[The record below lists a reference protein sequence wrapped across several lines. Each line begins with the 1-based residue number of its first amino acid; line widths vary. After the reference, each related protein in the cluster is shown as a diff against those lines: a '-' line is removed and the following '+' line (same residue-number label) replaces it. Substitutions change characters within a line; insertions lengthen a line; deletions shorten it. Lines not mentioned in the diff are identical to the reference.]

1 MQLNNKV
8 YDGLKWI
15 VQILAP
21 ATATLYVALAAI
33 WGLPHVEAVVGTIT
47 ALTTFA
53 GTLLH
58 LSSTLYAST
67 GDGELHVR
75 KGDNGPVYAVLGQR
89 PEDLDGTVTLKV
101 VRN

>member
-1 MQLNNKV
+1 MTLDNKA
-8 YDGLKWI
+8 YNTLKWV
-15 VQILAP
+15 VQVLAP
-21 ATATLYVALAAI
+21 ALATLYVALAAI

-58 LSSTLYAST
+58 LSSTSYAST